1 MRIWKSGGIVILL
14 VTIIS
19 LENSNLNLAYAA
31 SSNITN
37 STNASL
43 PVVNG
48 CPIFPANNIWN
59 TPITNLP
66 VDPQSAAYI
75 NSIGATTG
83 LHPDFGSGDYE
94 GETIGIPFTTVPAGQ
109 TKVKVSFEYDD
120 ESEPGPYPIP
130 PNAPTEGGPNGSGDR
145 HVIVMQ
151 EGTCKLYEMFDAE
164 KQPDNSWKAGSGAVY
179 DLNSNALRPADW
191 TSADAAGMPILP
203 GLIRYEEVKAGVI
216 NHALRFTVKTSRNT
230 YVWPARHKASSSTG
244 SNLPPMGQRFRL
256 KANFDISKFTP
267 DVKVI
272 LTALKTY
279 GMFMADN
286 GSNWYI
292 SGVTDERW
300 DNDMLGL
307 LKDVPGSAFEAIDES
322 SLQVDPNSGQAKA
335 NGVASAPGGGTSSVP
350 GAVSS
355 STIYSAICQA
365 FKKINFNICSV

>member
-1 MRIWKSGGIVILL
+1 MRKWKSGGIVILL

-19 LENSNLNLAYAA
+19 LENSNLNLTYAA
-31 SSNITN
+31 SSNSTN
-37 STNASL
+37 STNTSS

-48 CPIFPANNIWN
+48 CSIFPANNIWN
-59 TPITNLP
+59 TPINNLP
-66 VDPQSAAYI
+66 VHPQSAAYI

-83 LHPDFGSGDYE
+83 LHPDFGSGNYE

-109 TKVKVSFEYDD
+109 AKVKVSFEYDD
-120 ESEPGPYPIP
+120 ESDPGPYPIP
-130 PNAPTEGGPNGSGDR
+130 PNVPTEGGPNGSGDR
-145 HVIVMQ
+145 HVIVME

-203 GLIRYEEVKAGVI
+203 GLIRYDEVKAGVI
-216 NHALRFTVKTSRNT
+216 NHALRFTVKTSRNS

-244 SNLPPMGQRFRL
+244 SNLPQMGQRFRL
-256 KANFDISKFTP
+256 KANFDTSKFTP

-286 GSNWYI
+286 GSNWFI
-292 SGVTDERW
+292 SGETDERW

-322 SLQVDPNSGQAKA
+322 SLQVDPNSGQAKTS
-335 NGVASAPGGGTSSVP
+335 GTASTPGGGTTSVP

-365 FKKINFNICSV
+365 FKKIGFNICIV